1 MVGTS
6 QTDADLIPGETF
18 RGLKAL
24 EDILVNVDG
33 SLKQSLEDLSLI
45 VNQLSPEEVIL
56 DRLAVNY
63 RKIFTSHR
71 KIYRNTS
78 QFLHILLDKMTNPS
92 SLLEISLT
100 AVSNYQ
106 LPTYELPK
114 ELELQFQEVEKK
126 TSTLGDSIKYLK
138 HIIREWFYEVL
149 LSISDFE
156 SDFDKFLE

>member
-45 VNQLSPEEVIL
+45 VDQLSPEEVIL

-71 KIYRNTS
+71 KIYRSTS

-149 LSISDFE
+149 LSISDF
-156 SDFDKFLE
+156 DKFLE

>member
-45 VNQLSPEEVIL
+45 VDQLSPEEVIL

-100 AVSNYQ
+100 AVSIYQ

-149 LSISDFE
+149 LSISDF
-156 SDFDKFLE
+156 DKFLE

>member
-1 MVGTS
+1 
-6 QTDADLIPGETF
+6 
-18 RGLKAL
+18 
-24 EDILVNVDG
+24 
-33 SLKQSLEDLSLI
+33 
-45 VNQLSPEEVIL
+45 
-56 DRLAVNY
+56 
-63 RKIFTSHR
+63 
-71 KIYRNTS
+71 
-78 QFLHILLDKMTNPS
+78 MTNPS

-149 LSISDFE
+149 LSISDF
-156 SDFDKFLE
+156 DKFLE